1 MRLSWILQTTDCLH
15 QPDITLVTVLHF
27 GFLPLRF
34 GDFDRLE
41 IMDKLH
47 FLIEDLFAGIIAT
60 EEFRF

>member
-1 MRLSWILQTTDCLH
+1 
-15 QPDITLVTVLHF
+15 VLHF